1 MNKMRSYAWFIA
13 SFIERKLVRHNF
25 GRSAMKIHLL
35 TSAHNSL
42 SQRLLV
48 ELTRR
53 GHKVTVAIAS
63 SEEAMVKS
71 VEDQAP
77 DLIIAPMLTKRVP
90 ESIWSKHTCL
100 IVHPGILGDR
110 GPSSLDWAIAMGER
124 TWACRSCNR

>member
-1 MNKMRSYAWFIA
+1 MNKMRSYPRFIA
-13 SFIERKLVRHNF
+13 NFIERKLVRYNF
-25 GRSAMKIHLL
+25 GRSAMKIHFL

-48 ELTRR
+48 ELTQR

-77 DLIIAPMLTKRVP
+77 DLIIAPMLT
-90 ESIWSKHTCL
+90 
-100 IVHPGILGDR
+100 LGDR
-110 GPSSLDWAIAMGER
+110 DGRADMGR
-124 TWACRSCNR
+124 VNLASGGGNGRRPHLGHTQFLSRQLTSFQKQPIPP

>member
-1 MNKMRSYAWFIA
+1 MKKMRSYPWFIA
-13 SFIERKLVRHNF
+13 SFIERKLVRYKF
-25 GRSAMKIHLL
+25 GRSAMKIHFL

-48 ELTRR
+48 ELTQR

-77 DLIIAPMLTKRVP
+77 DLIIAPMLTKESRNRFGPNTPASSFTP
-90 ESIWSKHTCL
+90 EF
-100 IVHPGILGDR
+100 
-110 GPSSLDWAIAMGER
+110 
-124 TWACRSCNR
+124 